1 MARCG
6 FIGLGIMG
14 EPMARNLLN
23 AGNEIVVWNR
33 TKSKADTLVAEG
45 ARLGLSPSD
54 VAKQSDFIFI
64 CVTNS
69 QDVLDVVHGTEESKG
84 VIEGVKEGTII
95 VDHSTIAPDVSRQL
109 SADLEKIGVSLYD
122 IELLKY

>member
-1 MARCG
+1 MAKCG

-33 TKSKADTLVAEG
+33 TKSKTEARITEG
-45 ARLGLSPSD
+45 AQLGLSPSD
-54 VAKQSDFIFI
+54 VAQQSDFIFI

-69 QDVLDVVHGTEESKG
+69 QDVIDVVHGTDDLKG
-84 VIEGVKEGTII
+84 II
-95 VDHSTIAPDVSRQL
+95 
-109 SADLEKIGVSLYD
+109 
-122 IELLKY
+122 

>member
-1 MARCG
+1 MMKKLPFELEIIMARCG

-64 CVTNS
+64 CVILN
-69 QDVLDVVHGTEESKG
+69 LH
-84 VIEGVKEGTII
+84 I
-95 VDHSTIAPDVSRQL
+95 VDWVQCL
-109 SADLEKIGVSLYD
+109 
-122 IELLKY
+122 